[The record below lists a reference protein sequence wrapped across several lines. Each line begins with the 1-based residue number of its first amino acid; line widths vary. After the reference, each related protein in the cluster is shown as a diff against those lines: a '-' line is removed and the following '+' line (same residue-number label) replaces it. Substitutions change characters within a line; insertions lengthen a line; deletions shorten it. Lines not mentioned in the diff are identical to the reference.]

1 MGEATDS
8 YDRVRSRMLD
18 LARSGNSLDVVVPS
32 CPDWSVHDLIVHCMS
47 LPVAIGA
54 GDLPDGDPN
63 GWIDGLIRSHEGR
76 SIDEIEEL
84 WIGADPTIAGM
95 LDGGM
100 TLLLDDLAVHEH
112 DMRGALVM
120 PDHSALD
127 IDLAVA
133 GAVSALEGRLTEA
146 GLGSIEVRCAGSA
159 WRSHDAEPTWI
170 IETDP
175 WEAVRALFSRR
186 TADELRALGG
196 SADID
201 AHIAVV
207 AAHLPLPETSLREP

>member
-1 MGEATDS
+1 MGEATET
-8 YDRVRSRMLD
+8 YSRIRTRMIE
-18 LARSGNSLDVVVPS
+18 LARSGASIDVAVPS
-32 CPDWSVHDLIVHCMS
+32 CPDWSARELIVHCMS

-54 GDLPDGDPN
+54 GDLPSGDPN
-63 GWIDGLIRSHEGR
+63 GWIDGLVRSHEGR

-100 TLLLDDLAVHEH
+100 LLLLDDLSVHEH
-112 DMRGALVM
+112 DLRGALLM
-120 PDHSALD
+120 PDHDALD
-127 IDLAVA
+127 IDLAVG
-133 GAVSALEGRLTEA
+133 GAVRAFEGALTEA
-146 GLGSIEVRCAGSA
+146 GLGSIEVRTAGST
-159 WRSHDAEPTWI
+159 WRSHDAEPTWV

-186 TADELRALGG
+186 TVEELRALGG
-196 SADID
+196 SDDID